1 MKIDAAIATI
11 LFAIARRGSQARR
24 ETLLVARSV
33 MPGPQ
38 FSLIL
43 AVVRS
48 FSAPSAFP
56 GIGTGCLTGIAYSSG
71 VGFYVNI
78 EHQPGR
84 IALIAFRPGLLF
96 LQTGN

>member
-1 MKIDAAIATI
+1 MKIDAAV
-11 LFAIARRGSQARR
+11 AIIICNCASWTRKRR

-43 AVVRS
+43 AAVRS
-48 FSAPSAFP
+48 FSAPSTFP
-56 GIGTGCLTGIAYSSG
+56 GVGMGCFTGIAYSSG

-78 EHQPGR
+78 EHQPGL